1 MKIKILVI
9 KIHSLCNFKST
20 KVTQA
25 FYIYYRFNI
34 YTRANVETSFNFTR
48 TSTGTFQVKH
58 IFRFN
63 LLKYTFREVATQPN
77 I

>member
-1 MKIKILVI
+1 MQIIVYFQIYESYSGIL
-9 KIHSLCNFKST
+9 
-20 KVTQA
+20 
-25 FYIYYRFNI
+25 YII
-34 YTRANVETSFNFTR
+34 YLIFTYANAENSFNFAY